1 MDLFIAWDGD
11 HIGRKVGQLALDDDE
26 EGLRR
31 VSQTIDSG
39 NRLMASWVQQKRGA
53 MISYGG
59 DEGRAR
65 VPADALTELDR
76 IRAQYAQC
84 VGSPVSVGVGIRLS
98 ESDKALLSAKLR
110 GGDQI
115 VLYGPQVDEDLKQ
128 MQEKDEGQKIS
139 DEYLKKTEKL
149 GQAAFR
155 HKTNGNI
162 IPSGIVHDLDSLP
175 GGENSIDAYEPGFIS
190 KDGRFYTHDQA
201 RDWVANLQKDDE
213 SAGPPQKL
221 DPTNNASAGGG
232 YTPRHEAGAGGAPE
246 APMQEASE
254 HSQGEAMQSMADNTS
269 SPEGSGT
276 TADFEQELHDHAQ
289 DQDGKDKDAADQKD
303 QRADARQK
311 VLQILGQVRQAAP
324 QLEQLRD
331 QAPDLYGVL
340 MQMTQALIITS
351 RGLLDDQ
358 QQPDQDSQDAVE
370 QKGEESSPNGDSSPP
385 SEPAQKSEPAYKLEG
400 DALIEVDP
408 KTGKSLGKGPL
419 NKSASIEAFDRE
431 SIKGKVGEI
440 SREKA
445 KSDLDKPHFVLKV
458 DDKLIASSIDAAT
471 LLILAKQWSVK
482 AVKFIDMIDAEDQ
495 QVSTDSAPRIPGGV
509 SFIVKLEKAEYKFKG
524 GEAKASHGTYH
535 VAPAPAPAHAPA
547 EDKGHDWH
555 SVHYTPNSGGKSHV
569 VTVHSKDKAK
579 RVVAD
584 HHREH
589 LMQKADWKPPA
600 IAPVSPANPTS
611 TMNAPKPPAIAPVTP
626 AAPVGLKPPPAPVKE
641 AAPAIAPAPALHS
654 DLKGFLG
661 GLKQLP
667 EGSPARGKFIT
678 QHLNHPPI
686 VAALQSTPQG
696 KQLHSKLSNQFL
708 DGRGNAGF
716 KAGSTVATAKNDE
729 FEKMQSH
736 VELPVGAE
744 KDGKIKV
751 RHEDDHTGW
760 VSVRAGQVLSNDG
773 HPVSS
778 RNPGGR

>member
-31 VSQTIDSG
+31 VSQVIDAG
-39 NRLMASWVQQKRGA
+39 NRLMASWVQQNRGA

-65 VPADALTELDR
+65 VPADALTGLDR
-76 IRAQYAQC
+76 IREQYAQC

-98 ESDKALLSAKLR
+98 ESDKSLLSAKLR

-115 VLYGPQVDEDLKQ
+115 VLYGPQVDEDLRS

-139 DEYLKKTEKL
+139 DEYLKKAEKL

-155 HKTNGNI
+155 HKTNGSV
-162 IPSGIVHDLDSLP
+162 IPSGMVHDLDALP

-190 KDGRFYTHDQA
+190 KEGRFYTHEEA
-201 RDWVANLQKDDE
+201 RHFVNNLQKADE
-213 SAGPPQKL
+213 SAGPQQKL
-221 DPTNNASAGGG
+221 DPENNASAGGG
-232 YTPRHEAGAGGAPE
+232 YTPIHEAGAGGAPE
-246 APMQEASE
+246 PPAAEASE
-254 HSQGEAMQSMADNTS
+254 HSEGEAMQSMADNTG

-276 TADFEQELHDHAQ
+276 AADFEDELHDHAQ
-289 DQDGKDKDAADQKD
+289 EQDKQDQSDADQKD

-311 VLQILGQVRQAAP
+311 VLAILGQVRQASP

-351 RGLLDDQ
+351 RGLLDQD
-358 QQPDQDSQDAVE
+358 QQPDQDSKDAVE
-370 QKGEESSPNGDSSPP
+370 QQGQEESSPNGDSSPP
-385 SEPAQKSEPAYKLEG
+385 SEPTQKSERAYKLEG
-400 DALIEVDP
+400 DAVIEVDP
-408 KTGKSLGKGPL
+408 KTGKSLGKGPIRKFDL
-419 NKSASIEAFDRE
+419 SKAVINGDFDRD
-431 SIKGKVGEI
+431 SVAGKAGVI
-440 SREKA
+440 TREKA
-445 KSDLDKPHFVLKV
+445 SAEFVQGSGMTVPHFVLKV
-458 DDKLIASSIDAAT
+458 GDTQLAQDGSSGLLLTLAHCWKLS
-471 LLILAKQWSVK
+471 SVK
-482 AVKFIDMIDAEDQ
+482 FVDMYRENGETVPDDAPPR
-495 QVSTDSAPRIPGGV
+495 DSSAK
-509 SFIVKLEKAEYKFKG
+509 SFTVKLEKA
-524 GEAKASHGTYH
+524 AWA
-535 VAPAPAPAHAPA
+535 
-547 EDKGHDWH
+547 
-555 SVHYTPNSGGKSHV
+555 
-569 VTVHSKDKAK
+569 
-579 RVVAD
+579 
-584 HHREH
+584 
-589 LMQKADWKPPA
+589 PPA

-611 TMNAPKPPAIAPVTP
+611 TAGAPKPPAIAPVTP
-626 AAPVGLKPPPAPVKE
+626 APAPMGLKPPPAPIKE
-641 AAPAIAPAPALHS
+641 VAPAAPALHN

-678 QHLNHPPI
+678 QHLNHAPI
-686 VAALQSTPQG
+686 VSALQSTPQG
-696 KQLHSKLSNQFL
+696 KQLHAKLSNQFL
-708 DGRGNAGF
+708 NGRGNAGF
-716 KAGSTVATAKNDE
+716 KAGTTVATAKNDE